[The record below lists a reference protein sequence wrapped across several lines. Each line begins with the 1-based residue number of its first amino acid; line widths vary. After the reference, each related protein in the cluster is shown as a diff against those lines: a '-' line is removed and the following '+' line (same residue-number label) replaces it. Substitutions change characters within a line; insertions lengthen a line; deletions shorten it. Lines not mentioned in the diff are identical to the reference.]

1 MDEVTSRMNVEW
13 RDFKSWPQYRGSGL
27 GTLIHECSSE
37 HSVETTS
44 TTRQSVNDFSRKQIN
59 NCVMLCYVKCLDQQR
74 PTLSSSKSRS
84 RAGDTGR
91 SYSSDAPRCR
101 RNEAMLADA
110 TDHER
115 VDC

>member
-1 MDEVTSRMNVEW
+1 
-13 RDFKSWPQYRGSGL
+13 
-27 GTLIHECSSE
+27 
-37 HSVETTS
+37 
-44 TTRQSVNDFSRKQIN
+44 
-59 NCVMLCYVKCLDQQR
+59 MLCYVKCLDQQR

-101 RNEAMLADA
+101 CNEAMLADA
-110 TDHER
+110 TYHER